1 MLNLICVE
9 EIKNKLIQF
18 GADAVL
24 MSGSG
29 PTVFALV
36 RKEYKLRRI
45 INSINGCLREHEVYA
60 VRLIG

>member
-1 MLNLICVE
+1 
-9 EIKNKLIQF
+9 
-18 GADAVL
+18 